1 KRNLIYK
8 EDNVVNWCPTCASCV
23 ADMELKLV
31 ETTEK
36 QHSIDIKIDTTITT
50 LIFTQPE
57 MFLGATGIGITKS
70 HENYNILVGQNI
82 WIPILNKKLKIY
94 EVSLRSDI
102 NFNKNL
108 RLIVPS
114 YNVDDFNFAKK
125 NKISIEKIYEDNGTI
140 KFNCSSFSIKD
151 IRSFII
157 KQLKKENINYSFE
170 KFGQGK
176 MIHSLCDTTIVPLI
190 KSQWYMKMYKM
201 EPKAREVFDKNK
213 TLFSH
218 DFWKK
223 GHLGVLNNIVDSAL
237 PNKEKWW
244 EGACVGVAQGYSSN
258 KDWVISR
265 QNWWGQPIPV
275 WYCNDCMEMIVDSKE
290 PVKCTSC
297 QSLNIYRDKDV
308 LDVWF
313 SCALWPI
320 SVNPFDARGHFVD
333 ISIMGSDIFYFWV
346 ASSNMICQEIYG
358 KEAFKKA
365 FVHGLLCDKDGKKMS
380 KSLGNVI
387 SMENIIDKYGAETLR
402 SFVFGLM
409 EKNSGTQWLKAGN
422 NDISDAN
429 INVNKIY
436 KKLIEITY
444 EKGESS
450 CDEIKELKNSVSTKI
465 DEMRIGEAYNLVLI
479 FINNYSLNKIILNE
493 KSYLELLLILH
504 PFHPFISNYIYKSQ
518 LNGKKCLSEIYFI

>member
-1 KRNLIYK
+1 
-8 EDNVVNWCPTCASCV
+8 
-23 ADMELKLV
+23 M
-31 ETTEK
+31 
-36 QHSIDIKIDTTITT
+36 
-50 LIFTQPE
+50 
-57 MFLGATGIGITKS
+57 
-70 HENYNILVGQNI
+70 
-82 WIPILNKKLKIY
+82 
-94 EVSLRSDI
+94 
-102 NFNKNL
+102 
-108 RLIVPS
+108 
-114 YNVDDFNFAKK
+114 
-125 NKISIEKIYEDNGTI
+125 
-140 KFNCSSFSIKD
+140 
-151 IRSFII
+151 
-157 KQLKKENINYSFE
+157 
-170 KFGQGK
+170 
-176 MIHSLCDTTIVPLI
+176 
-190 KSQWYMKMYKM
+190 
-201 EPKAREVFDKNK
+201 
-213 TLFSH
+213 
-218 DFWKK
+218 
-223 GHLGVLNNIVDSAL
+223 GVLNNIVDSAL